1 MYVYIYV
8 MFRKK
13 ILLVLALLL
22 VGVSLRADDTADPIE
37 KLNKKIKELEEK
49 VVKLEKAKLHFVSI
63 SNGSSTANET
73 ENTTN
78 YNNNTAEGAYNIAI
92 GDRARIISKNEQGSI
107 ALGWGSKVE
116 KSDRAIAIGSG
127 ANILEGSDQSI
138 AIGNGSSV
146 SKENSI
152 AIGTSGV
159 LTKGSQSLA
168 IGAAEVVTEGKNSI
182 SIGSYDVKAVSDQS
196 LAIGTL
202 FVKTLGSN
210 SVALGSAKIESSGKS
225 SVAIG
230 AVGVNSKGDFSLAIG
245 TNGTAAN
252 GNYSIVIGSGS
263 KSDSLGGISIGL
275 QAKTGNNNLSTAIG
289 YEANA
294 EGESSISFGSKSN
307 AKMKN
312 TIAIGPLTKAN
323 KEYSFVIGVKSESN
337 SESGLVI
344 GENALIRENANYSI
358 AIGIGAYVGKP
369 IKKPD
374 VSPIFDTGVVGT
386 HTVIRGTY
394 LTNNPQESVKY
405 EHSTALG
412 PHARAYGYQTMAIGA
427 ASESYGVSSIAIG
440 NVSKAYGDLSMA
452 IGVNSSSVG
461 INSISLGNSSEA
473 IKDESVSIGKYSVSN
488 SLGGIAI
495 GSNSLSNI
503 ESDVLGYNPNDKDF
517 NKEKV
522 LGSNL
527 EKFNTLGKE
536 IEDLK
541 VTKSTLYNQFLEI
554 VKKIDDKTVTEE
566 EKKTLE
572 LEKIEK
578 DKQLTEKDNE
588 INKRKIEIN
597 KLMSSWVSTSGA
609 FSVGNSINNVT
620 RQIINVSAGTL
631 DTDAVN
637 VGQLKNI
644 TLNVIAG
651 GEDRKIK
658 LSEDKLKF
666 IGENGITTKF
676 DKEGNVRI
684 GLSLKGKGD
693 VVVTEESSNGTTS
706 NSENKPD
713 VINPTITQPNN
724 SNTGA
729 SISQPVI
736 NQITKVVDLSK
747 EVKDKIA
754 KIDGLEEKINELK
767 SNSETDTRIRSIE
780 NKSYSGIASAIAMA
794 NMPTYSSVINGYELN
809 IAYGN
814 YMNAHS
820 IAFGMSGKYN
830 KVSYKISGGINNK
843 GNVSFGLGLGFRLS
857 KNNVFDNQVLQN
869 TDRKRIFELENK
881 LSSLEKE
888 YKDLIE
894 KVKKLYK

>member
-1 MYVYIYV
+1 

-22 VGVSLRADDTADPIE
+22 VGVSLKADDTADPIE

-196 LAIGTL
+196 LAIGTI

-210 SVALGSAKIESSGKS
+210 SVALGSAKIESSGKN

-245 TNGTAAN
+245 TNGAVAN

-461 INSISLGNSSEA
+461 MNSISLGNSSEA

-637 VGQLKNI
+637 VGQLK
-644 TLNVIAG
+644 
-651 GEDRKIK
+651 
-658 LSEDKLKF
+658 
-666 IGENGITTKF
+666 
-676 DKEGNVRI
+676 EGNVRI

-729 SISQPVI
+729 SISQPII

-843 GNVSFGLGLGFRLS
+843 GNISFGLGLGFRLS